1 MERVRT
7 SELKTGGKATRNI
20 MERNRAMK
28 FLLKLVGVLGVSLI
42 MSGML
47 FQVVVGVEWMEY

>member
-7 SELKTGGKATRNI
+7 SELKTGSKTARNI
-20 MERNRAMK
+20 MERSAVMK

-47 FQVVVGVEWMEY
+47 FYNSMKGGRTEC